1 MNLSKVLLLK
11 LTYFSISNC
20 VLTICFRPIISGN
33 MFVLLQP
40 HRYNFAI
47 SNKLAS
53 NIYIPIMKSFKVRE
67 TSCFEIKN
75 ENKVQTLSK
84 TSASLYS
91 RKRGGWGFR
100 DKTKFHNVKAGFEVH
115 SSPDL
120 NSRCQG
126 KGSRRPWEVSQSGHK
141 RQTGRSQGSK
151 KERVKGMYNQA
162 MELALHRNSG
172 CQWQGWYQ
180 NAAQDLSRPWTPDR
194 QIKDWWVH
202 PRQKLTIEQMD
213 QSLLTTLE
221 VKHDGRISEVFLVP
235 KLR

>member
-1 MNLSKVLLLK
+1 MPKMILARTENVLPNIIHHNQTRFIEDRYIGETVWSIFDIMELTVEANFPDPMIFIDFQKAFDSFEWKYLL
-11 LTYFSISNC
+11 NC
-20 VLTICFRPIISGN
+20 FQYLR
-33 MFVLLQP
+33 
-40 HRYNFAI
+40 
-47 SNKLAS
+47 
-53 NIYIPIMKSFKVRE
+53 RE
-67 TSCFEIKN
+67 
-75 ENKVQTLSK
+75 
-84 TSASLYS
+84 
-91 RKRGGWGFR
+91 
-100 DKTKFHNVKAGFEVH
+100 FHNVKAEFEVH

-180 NAAQDLSRPWTPDR
+180 NAAQDLSRHWTPDR

-213 QSLLTTLE
+213 KSLLTTLD
-221 VKHDGRISEVFLVP
+221 VKHDGRISEVFLP